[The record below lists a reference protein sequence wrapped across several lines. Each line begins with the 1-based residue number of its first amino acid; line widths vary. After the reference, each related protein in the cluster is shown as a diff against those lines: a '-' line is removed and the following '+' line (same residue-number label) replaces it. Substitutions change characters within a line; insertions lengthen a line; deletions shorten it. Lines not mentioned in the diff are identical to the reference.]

1 MCLAS
6 PRASEIPLADMSVK
20 LQRAGLG
27 EKELSI
33 PVTADA
39 AEVHD
44 IIVDAFPVLKNTG
57 YELLRTMGHG
67 NKDFTLIGQVS
78 SADVL
83 KVGLKK
89 AKCYL
94 LFTQSIPLSL
104 DNTIGASPT
113 DVFIFVTGSR
123 SVPPTGMKSWTVKF
137 TDKSVVPSAHTCN
150 LVLTL
155 PTAHSNDKETFFK
168 NLTLGFLSHS
178 FFGQA

>member
-94 LFTQSIPLSL
+94 RPL
-104 DNTIGASPT
+104 IGGEIDLTPMKVK
-113 DVFIFVTGSR
+113 DGSD
-123 SVPPTGMKSWTVKF
+123 SVSCTV
-137 TDKSVVPSAHTCN
+137 AY
-150 LVLTL
+150 
-155 PTAHSNDKETFFK
+155 
-168 NLTLGFLSHS
+168 
-178 FFGQA
+178 